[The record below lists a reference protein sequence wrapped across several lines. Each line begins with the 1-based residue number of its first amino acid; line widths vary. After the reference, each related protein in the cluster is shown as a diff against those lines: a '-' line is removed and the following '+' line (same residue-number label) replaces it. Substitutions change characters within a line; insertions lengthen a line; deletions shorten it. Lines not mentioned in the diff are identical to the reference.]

1 MSKPKKV
8 VRGKKI
14 YRGRSKR
21 PGKILRGVLFA
32 LLLFL
37 LVGIGYIVCKE
48 WAKYFG
54 PNAVKPESSAEI
66 ESSLPSSESSEE
78 SEPQTVQAEIKGIT
92 VPYEKAQ
99 LTGGA
104 LDSYL
109 ADLKAQGYTHVFVEL
124 KNENG
129 SVLFQTDAAQAVSF
143 GSTDANAFD
152 AAVFTAAVQKAEL
165 TPGAVITALRDPLV
179 SHVRNNNSFAYA
191 DQLGTNWMDSTPALG
206 GKSWLNPYMDNARSY
221 IAELAGDAAQK
232 GFSLIVLTDVNFPTR
247 NTAHMN
253 TIKTEPS
260 RNAILGQMLSEVQS
274 AAGDVPVLNSLDLAE
289 QLMLSGN
296 APYTDMQEI
305 GYSKNAPY
313 ISLSEIEQNKAAL
326 AEKFGTE
333 ADSTA
338 IARTMLTRLAADGA
352 LTETF
357 VPVISSAD
365 IDTLLPVLTELSL
378 SNYIVL

>member
-1 MSKPKKV
+1 MSKSRKV
-8 VRGKKI
+8 VRGKRI

-21 PGKILRGVLFA
+21 PGQVLRGVLFA

-48 WAKYFG
+48 WVKYFG
-54 PNAVKPESSAEI
+54 PNAVIPESSAET
-66 ESSLPSSESSEE
+66 ESSVSSAESSEE
-78 SEPQTVQAEIKGIT
+78 SEPETPQTQIKGVT

-99 LTGGA
+99 LTGKA

-124 KNENG
+124 KNEDG
-129 SVLFQTDAAQAVSF
+129 AVLFQTDAAQAVSF
-143 GSTDANAFD
+143 GSTDTNAFD
-152 AAVFTAAVQKAEL
+152 AAVFTAAAQKAGL
-165 TPGAVITALRDPLV
+165 VPGATITALRDPLV
-179 SHVRNNNSFAYA
+179 SHVRNNNSFAYS
-191 DQLGTNWMDSTPALG
+191 DQLGTNWLDSTRALG

-221 IAELAGDAAQK
+221 IAELAGDAADK
-232 GFSLIVLTDVNFPTR
+232 GFSLILLTDVNFPTR

-260 RNAILGQMLSEVQS
+260 RNAILGQMLNEVQA
-274 AAGDVPVLNSLDLAE
+274 AAGDVPVLNSMDLAE
-289 QLMLSGN
+289 QLILSRN

-305 GYSKNAPY
+305 GYGKNAPY
-313 ISLSEIEQNKAAL
+313 ISLSKIEQNKAAL

-338 IARTMLTRLAADGA
+338 IARAMLTKLAADST
-352 LTETF
+352 LSEMF

-365 IDTLLPVLTELSL
+365 VETLVPVLTELSI

>member
-1 MSKPKKV
+1 MSKSRKV
-8 VRGKKI
+8 VRGKRI

-21 PGKILRGVLFA
+21 PGRVLRGVLFA

-48 WAKYFG
+48 WVKYFG
-54 PNAVKPESSAEI
+54 PNAVMPESSAET
-66 ESSLPSSESSEE
+66 ESSVSSTESSEE
-78 SEPQTVQAEIKGIT
+78 SEPETPQTQIKGVT

-99 LTGGA
+99 LTGKA

-124 KNENG
+124 KNEDG
-129 SVLFQTDAAQAVSF
+129 AVLFQTDAAQAVSF
-143 GSTDANAFD
+143 GSTDTNAFD
-152 AAVFTAAVQKAEL
+152 AAVFTAAAQKAGL
-165 TPGAVITALRDPLV
+165 VPGATITALRDPLV
-179 SHVRNNNSFAYA
+179 SHVRNNNSFAYS
-191 DQLGTNWMDSTPALG
+191 DQLGTNWLDSTRALG

-221 IAELAGDAAQK
+221 IAELAGDAADK
-232 GFSLIVLTDVNFPTR
+232 GFSLILLTDVNFPTR

-260 RNAILGQMLSEVQS
+260 RNAILGQMLNEVQA
-274 AAGDVPVLNSLDLAE
+274 AAGDVPVLNSMDLAE
-289 QLMLSGN
+289 QLILSRN
-296 APYTDMQEI
+296 APYADMQEI
-305 GYSKNAPY
+305 GYGKNAPY
-313 ISLSEIEQNKAAL
+313 ISLSKIEQNKAAL

-338 IARTMLTRLAADGA
+338 IARAMLTKLAADST
-352 LTETF
+352 LSEMF

-365 IDTLLPVLTELSL
+365 VETLVPVLTELSI